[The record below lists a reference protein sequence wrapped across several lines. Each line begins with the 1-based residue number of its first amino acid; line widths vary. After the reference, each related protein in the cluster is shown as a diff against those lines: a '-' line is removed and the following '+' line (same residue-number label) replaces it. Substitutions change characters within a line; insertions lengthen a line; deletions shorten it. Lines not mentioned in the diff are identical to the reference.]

1 MQDTVADYEILEK
14 RLAEAE
20 RRLVDARAHV
30 RRQKEL
36 IESLER
42 DGLSVAAEFTTLKN
56 FQTCA
61 MRLENETNSCVNCIS
76 RHMLALALMVF
87 APWNTQGEKRVVELA
102 SALSPPR

>member
-1 MQDTVADYEILEK
+1 VKPANALGVFLSASEK
-14 RLAEAE
+14 RCSKLVAVGTARPGELFRAGLLMKPKRGLAEAE

-56 FQTCA
+56 LQTLVRL
-61 MRLENETNSCVNCIS
+61 RLEN
-76 RHMLALALMVF
+76 RDQL
-87 APWNTQGEKRVVELA
+87 RRELHKP
-102 SALSPPR
+102 L

>member
-1 MQDTVADYEILEK
+1 VQDTVADYEILEK

-56 FQTCA
+56 LQ
-61 MRLENETNSCVNCIS
+61 MLVRLRLEN
-76 RHMLALALMVF
+76 RDQLM
-87 APWNTQGEKRVVELA
+87 RELHKP
-102 SALSPPR
+102 S